1 MKRIV
6 ISGGYYAT
14 NIGNAFYEIGAKY
27 ILENILGKEAEI
39 ILSSDKLEIYW
50 SSLLR
55 KGTKSFDYTSTYI
68 ADYVV
73 ILGPMLSSSYLKLW
87 DETFTKLTRNGTK
100 IVFMSA
106 GANDYNNKEYDEV
119 SAFLRT
125 HKLHALISRDSETYQ
140 LYKDF
145 FEYSYDGICCALYCC
160 DYAPKYKLDTGPYVI
175 LNFDNCD
182 EPLVV
187 ASPDGNLVINGHSY
201 ELRHR
206 NPIFNRRYPDFLG
219 DGERIIRTVHTVMP
233 DLIRKKAGQGYYLSD
248 CPYDYLNLYA
258 NATAVLTNRVHAAV
272 ASIAYGTPVHLTNDS
287 PRGNIFRRINCQ
299 DIHKTLIV
307 ADKNI
312 IDCEKAKLEEAI
324 REVFA

>member
-1 MKRIV
+1 MKKII
-6 ISGGYYAT
+6 ISSGYYAT
-14 NIGNAFYEIGAKY
+14 NIGNAFYDFGVKFV
-27 ILENILGKEAEI
+27 LKKILGEEVQI
-39 ILSSDKLEIYW
+39 ILSSDKLDIYW
-50 SSLLR
+50 NRLIR
-55 KGTKSFDYTSTYI
+55 KKTAILDYTAFYK

-73 ILGPMLSSSYLKLW
+73 FLGPVFSIDYLCLQEPSFRKLSEL
-87 DETFTKLTRNGTK
+87 GTK
-100 IVFMSA
+100 IIFMSA
-106 GANDYNNKEYDEV
+106 GANQYDKKEYNEV
-119 SAFLRT
+119 SEFLSKHR
-125 HKLHALISRDSETYQ
+125 LYALISRDSQTYQ

-160 DYAPKYKLDTGPYVI
+160 DYAPKYKLDTDPYVI

-187 ASPDGNLVINGHSY
+187 ASPDGNLVINGRSY

-206 NPIFNRRYPDFLG
+206 NPIFNRQYPDFLEN
-219 DGERIIRTVHTVMP
+219 GERIIRTVHTVMP

-248 CPYDYLNLYA
+248 MPYDYLNLYA